1 MLEHC
6 IQPGVCFPR
15 GLPVQREAANG
26 FGYIVQIVAIIGQS
40 SGVFDSMHG
49 CEWLHR
55 QHSMNC
61 RRIAQLCIGLRS
73 PQIQTET
80 QDRPSPHFLHLLYV
94 RGVSERIEQVCRPL
108 EIRTT
113 FKSRRTLREALVQTK
128 EPQPVWKKRGVV
140 YQIPCAEC

>member
-1 MLEHC
+1 M
-6 IQPGVCFPR
+6 GVDT
-15 GLPVQREAANG
+15 QS
-26 FGYIVQIVAIIGQS
+26 VAIIGQS

-49 CEWLHR
+49 CEWLHH

-61 RRIAQLCIGLRS
+61 RRVAQLCKGLRS

-108 EIRTT
+108 EIQKT

-140 YQIPCAEC
+140 YRYPVLNVNVCTLEKLEEHWRKQLASTNEQ